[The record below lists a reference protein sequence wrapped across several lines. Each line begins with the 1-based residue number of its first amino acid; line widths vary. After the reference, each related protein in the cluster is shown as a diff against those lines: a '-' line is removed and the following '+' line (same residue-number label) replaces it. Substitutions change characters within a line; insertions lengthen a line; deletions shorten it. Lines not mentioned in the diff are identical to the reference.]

1 MVNNRLV
8 PCSSRDPGAR
18 EVQPRASSTRSLRNA
33 DLHLLDGSYDHGSPG
48 AAHDASCHSR
58 GKSIFWG
65 VKDFNHFESTGLQ
78 HFLMTMETAKGSV
91 GESDLAA
98 YEKVQAA
105 CFFRPS
111 ALRCSL
117 KCFQFT
123 AEFGMEG

>member
-1 MVNNRLV
+1 MDHPERLMTPPV
-8 PCSSRDPGAR
+8 TL
-18 EVQPRASSTRSLRNA
+18 EVKYF
-33 DLHLLDGSYDHGSPG
+33 G
-48 AAHDASCHSR
+48 
-58 GKSIFWG
+58 G